1 MQSSLMGDE
10 IVAVKTNFSTK
21 EFMKIISEYDLGEF
35 IYAKPINEGTVQTN
49 FLLKTTQVIFV
60 FRYYENRSR
69 DSVLFE
75 INSIKYLRD
84 RNYPCPDLFRNKH
97 GQSIGILKNKPYVIF
112 EFVEGEYLE
121 NQSMF
126 KSE

>member
-1 MQSSLMGDE
+1 MASRGRGK

-84 RNYPCPDLFRNKH
+84 RNYPSLIYSGTSMVNLLVFLKTNHMLFLSLLKA
-97 GQSIGILKNKPYVIF
+97 SI
-112 EFVEGEYLE
+112 
-121 NQSMF
+121 
-126 KSE
+126 